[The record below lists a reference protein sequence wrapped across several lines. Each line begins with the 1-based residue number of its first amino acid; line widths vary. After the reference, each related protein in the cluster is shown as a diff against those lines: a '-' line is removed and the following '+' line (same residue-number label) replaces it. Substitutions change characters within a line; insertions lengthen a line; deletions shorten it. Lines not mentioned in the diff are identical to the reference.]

1 MFGLINLSSMRN
13 QIAHKEKLAT
23 KLSKLIILKPTF
35 ISLIISGVLSLIF
48 VIFGTRIPTFTKF
61 DYYTGYA
68 FLVVIS
74 VLLLLAVII
83 AIFEVGDWPVII
95 FLSAVA
101 ASFIWF
107 NKRVQLA
114 NSNYQIWLS
123 SLIGTTI
130 ILVAYYKR
138 SSIVD

>member
-1 MFGLINLSSMRN
+1 M
-13 QIAHKEKLAT
+13 
-23 KLSKLIILKPTF
+23 
-35 ISLIISGVLSLIF
+35 
-48 VIFGTRIPTFTKF
+48 
-61 DYYTGYA
+61 
-68 FLVVIS
+68 
-74 VLLLLAVII
+74 LLAVII

-95 FLSAVA
+95 FLSAIA
-101 ASFIWF
+101 AGFIWF
-107 NKRVQLA
+107 NKHVQLA